1 MLTLHGVSKP
11 VSVEVRHEGEAYT
24 GSTRLKQTDFGIQPV
39 SVAGGAVKVK
49 DEVEISFKIYAAAK

>member
-1 MLTLHGVSKP
+1 
-11 VSVEVRHEGEAYT
+11 VEVRHEGEAYT